1 MKKVVVPFLIIW
13 VMLIAGAF
21 ELQAEPYQGSS
32 VVLSGSTRMLIAD
45 ASSRYADSNQSD
57 LQSYLRLL
65 CKVDPYAL
73 VTGWFWDW
81 RSISRYRSNPGY
93 HFGYDI
99 GLPAGTQVP
108 AGWSGRVTSIA
119 NWAYGEWGI
128 SILTPDGYTITYGHL
143 SPRVSEGSYV
153 NPGDIVGTVAV
164 DHVDI
169 KIRDSQGSFVDFGKT
184 CGLLPVS
191 SDAIVRTTSTFFSLT
206 RLDGRSTLKAKVQ
219 EILRLRE
226 AVSVLNDYLSMEM
239 DAYEESKTQLTRMEQ
254 LLAEELV
261 SRNDLEEEADKV
273 KRSREKTENL
283 HKRLIS
289 EKTRLALLEREA
301 SLYGWKGPDAK
312 SGKKKSEKKISE
324 ASGPSVDDAK
334 KKVELYEKLYL
345 EGAVSRKELEEAKL
359 SFKRA
364 QLETVLKEKK

>member
-13 VMLIAGAF
+13 VMFIAGAVK
-21 ELQAEPYQGSS
+21 LQAESYQGSS
-32 VVLSGSTRMLIAD
+32 SVPSGSDYILFAGT
-45 ASSRYADSNQSD
+45 SSRYADSHQSD
-57 LQSYLRLL
+57 LQSYMRLV
-65 CKVDPYAL
+65 CRVDPYAL

-108 AGWSGRVTSIA
+108 AGWSGRVTCIA
-119 NWAYGEWGI
+119 SWAYGEWGI
-128 SILTPDGYTITYGHL
+128 SVATPDGYTVTYGHL

-153 NPGDIVGTVAV
+153 NPGDIVGTVVV

-169 KIRDSQGSFVDFGKT
+169 KVRDSQGNFVDIGKT

-191 SDAIVRTTSTFFSLT
+191 GDAIVRKTNTLYSIT
-206 RLDGRSTLKAKVQ
+206 RLDGRSTLNAKVQ

-226 AVSVLNDYLSMEM
+226 AVSILNDYLAMEI
-239 DAYEESKTQLTRMEQ
+239 DTYEDNKEQLARMEQ

-261 SRNDLEEEADKV
+261 SRSNLEEEADKV

-283 HKRLIS
+283 QKRLIS

-301 SLYGWKGPDAK
+301 ALYGWKGPDSK
-312 SGKKKSEKKISE
+312 SGKKKSAKKIAE
-324 ASGPSVDDAK
+324 AAGPSVDDARK
-334 KKVELYEKLYL
+334 KMELYEKLYL
-345 EGAVSRKELEEAKL
+345 EGAVSRKELEEVKL